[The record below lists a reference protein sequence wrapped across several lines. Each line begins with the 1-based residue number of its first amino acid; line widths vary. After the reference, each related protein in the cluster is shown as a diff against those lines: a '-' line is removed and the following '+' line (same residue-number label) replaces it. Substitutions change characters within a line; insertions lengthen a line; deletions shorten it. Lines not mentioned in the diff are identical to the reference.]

1 MAEQNE
7 PSHPLPEAAAS
18 AGLQRS
24 LTLPLV
30 TLYGLGVTIG
40 AGIYVLVGATA
51 GVAGM
56 FAPMSFL
63 LAALVMLPSA
73 CSFAEL
79 VGRLPVSAGE
89 AAYVRH
95 GLGSNVLAAITGLL
109 VVTVGTVSAAAICV
123 GSVGYVQYFLALPD
137 AVLIVCIV
145 FLMAVVAA
153 WGIMESVTF
162 AALFT
167 IIEIGGLIAIIGS
180 GLVNEA
186 TSFSDLHRLVP
197 GTFDAVAWSAVFS
210 AGLLAFFAFVGFE
223 DLVNVAEE
231 TKSPAKTLPRAI
243 FLTLGI
249 ATALYMLVAAIA
261 VLSVPVEELA
271 AAKAPLTLV
280 FDRVTSAP
288 PAIITAIA
296 IVATLNGVIVQ
307 IIMASRVIYGMA
319 RLRNLPEVLGTVN
332 PMTRTPLRATALVA
346 ALVLLLALLF
356 PLQGLAIMTSRI
368 TLVIFTL
375 VNLALFQI
383 KRSGEPAPANA
394 FVVAGWVP
402 VLGIVS
408 CVVLL
413 LGEHL

>member
-1 MAEQNE
+1 MVKQKQPLN
-7 PSHPLPEAAAS
+7 PSPEAAPAT
-18 AGLQRS
+18 GLQRS

-40 AGIYVLVGATA
+40 AGIYVLIGATA

-95 GLGSNVLAAITGLL
+95 GLRSDVLATATGLL

-137 AVLIVCIV
+137 AVLIIGIV
-145 FLMAVVAA
+145 ILMAAVAA

-167 IIEIGGLIAIIGS
+167 IIEIGGLLAIIAS
-180 GLVNEA
+180 GVFSEAVPLNE
-186 TSFSDLHRLVP
+186 LHRIIP
-197 GTFDAVAWSAVFS
+197 TTFDATALSVVFS

-231 TKSPAKTLPRAI
+231 TKTPAKTLPLAI

-249 ATALYMLVAAIA
+249 ATVLYMLVTAIA

-280 FDRVTSAP
+280 FERVTAAP

-307 IIMASRVIYGMA
+307 IIMASRVIYGLA
-319 RLRNLPEVLGTVN
+319 KLRSLPQALGTVN
-332 PMTRTPLRATALVA
+332 PVTRTPLRATALVA
-346 ALVLLLALLF
+346 VLVLLLALLF
-356 PLQGLAIMTSRI
+356 PLQGLAVMTSRI

-394 FVVAGWVP
+394 FVVASWVP
-402 VLGIVS
+402 IVGIVS
-408 CVVLL
+408 CIVLL
-413 LGEHL
+413 LGEHF

>member
-1 MAEQNE
+1 MTEEQVSSN
-7 PSHPLPEAAAS
+7 
-18 AGLQRS
+18 AGRQAGGDVHLQRS

-40 AGIYVLVGATA
+40 AGIYVLIGATA
-51 GVAGM
+51 GVAGVY
-56 FAPMSFL
+56 APLSFL

-79 VGRLPVSAGE
+79 VGRFPVSAGE

-95 GLGSNVLAAITGLL
+95 GLNSNVLSVVTGLL

-123 GSVGYVQYFLALPD
+123 GSVGYVQHFLALPD
-137 AVLIVCIV
+137 AVLITAIV
-145 FLMAVVAA
+145 FLMGAVAA

-162 AALFT
+162 AAIFT
-167 IIEIGGLIAIIGS
+167 IIEIAGLFAIIAS
-180 GLVNEA
+180 GVLSETQPLQDIA
-186 TSFSDLHRLVP
+186 RIIPSS
-197 GTFDAVAWSAVFS
+197 FDAAAWGVILS

-231 TKSPAKTLPRAI
+231 TKTPAKTLPRAI

-249 ATALYMLVAAIA
+249 ATALYMLVTAIA

-280 FDRVTSAP
+280 FERVTAAP

-307 IIMASRVIYGMA
+307 IIMAARVIYGLA
-319 RLRNLPEVLGTVN
+319 KQGNLPQVLGGVN
-332 PMTRTPLRATALVA
+332 SVTRTPLTATALVSS
-346 ALVLLLALLF
+346 LVLLLALVF
-356 PLQGLAIMTSRI
+356 PLEGLAVMTSRI
-368 TLVIFTL
+368 TLIIFTL
-375 VNLALFQI
+375 VNLSLLQI
-383 KRSGEPAPANA
+383 KRSGVPAPDNA
-394 FVVAGWVP
+394 FIVGRWVP

-408 CVVLL
+408 CLALL